1 MSFPPL
7 DVVQLLG
14 CGRSRGFPETALV
27 ITRGEGDLSPPPL
40 HPTSVAEV
48 GVVFRA
54 MSPQGSG
61 SCPTISTLSGC
72 GARVASVGASGLG
85 QVLVDLFL
93 ARRNRPDEGL
103 HDSLGHSPLM
113 RSQAVLVIVF
123 VHPHIF
129 HSQPCRQVKEPFT
142 KRVNQCVH
150 GSKLEDLFDRALL
163 RQVFT
168 KKALSNQ

>member
-1 MSFPPL
+1 
-7 DVVQLLG
+7 
-14 CGRSRGFPETALV
+14 
-27 ITRGEGDLSPPPL
+27 
-40 HPTSVAEV
+40 
-48 GVVFRA
+48 
-54 MSPQGSG
+54 
-61 SCPTISTLSGC
+61 
-72 GARVASVGASGLG
+72 VASVGGSG
-85 QVLVDLFL
+85 LVDLFL

-123 VHPHIF
+123 VHPNIF